1 MPHFTDRPCAAHG
14 LKSYRYKGPFGFVMI
29 GAIDDDDALREAQRS
44 LTGGTPSPYALQVWD
59 DTSAAYVNVI

>member
-1 MPHFTDRPCAAHG
+1 
-14 LKSYRYKGPFGFVMI
+14 MI